1 VPARVLRP
9 RSSSKPLR
17 GNSFGTESGQ
27 TRARSAA
34 SVGLMDEA
42 LKVMER
48 LARIESLE
56 RDGCPAVVLLG
67 EVRALL
73 HEAEAWVRAEPGG
86 TERAAESL
94 DRSRAALAAG
104 NTREEATA

>member
-1 VPARVLRP
+1 
-9 RSSSKPLR
+9 
-17 GNSFGTESGQ
+17 
-27 TRARSAA
+27 
-34 SVGLMDEA
+34 MDEA
-42 LKVMER
+42 LKVMNR

-56 RDGCPAVVLLG
+56 RDGCAAEILLG

-86 TERAAESL
+86 TERAAKAL

-104 NTREEATA
+104 RPKEEVTA